1 MLVFPSF
8 FFFGGG
14 GGGFN
19 YRDEPAMRQQHLT
32 ISCKEKI
39 SVCDVTEFQVK

>member
-1 MLVFPSF
+1 MLVFPSIF
-8 FFFGGG
+8 FLW
-14 GGGFN
+14 GGFN

>member
-8 FFFGGG
+8 FFLGGGGG

-19 YRDEPAMRQQHLT
+19 YRDEPAMR
-32 ISCKEKI
+32 
-39 SVCDVTEFQVK
+39 